1 MNGYFNDNAYFR
13 HWIYLWSQAIQNQIQ
28 KDLVVIVSEFDKQFH
43 QLYFCVFKSLE
54 SFEKLPK
61 KNQHISCELSSNNS
75 ADNNCQNSSHSKG
88 QPIQSDNYSYVQLT
102 AVHDYNSYTGID
114 DNPLAIS
121 SLCTDST
128 GSLKKRQGL
137 DATDSINK
145 DSILIRARLRCR

>member
-1 MNGYFNDNAYFR
+1 ML
-13 HWIYLWSQAIQNQIQ
+13 IPS
-28 KDLVVIVSEFDKQFH
+28 ST
-43 QLYFCVFKSLE
+43 E

-61 KNQHISCELSSNNS
+61 KNQYISCELSSNHS
-75 ADNNCQNSSHSKG
+75 ADNNCQNTSQSKG
-88 QPIQSDNYSYVQLT
+88 QPPIQSDNYSYVQLT
-102 AVHDYNSYTGID
+102 AVHDFNSYAGID

-121 SLCTDST
+121 SLCGDST

>member
-1 MNGYFNDNAYFR
+1 MFPF
-13 HWIYLWSQAIQNQIQ
+13 
-28 KDLVVIVSEFDKQFH
+28 
-43 QLYFCVFKSLE
+43 FKSVE

-61 KNQHISCELSSNNS
+61 KNQYISCELSSNNS
-75 ADNNCQNSSHSKG
+75 ADNCQNTSQSKG

-102 AVHDYNSYTGID
+102 AMHDFNNSYAGID

-145 DSILIRARLRCR
+145 DSIMIRARLRCR